1 MPKPTNATRK
11 VRKNKANPTRHQ
23 MIKQQCS
30 FHPFPMAKKDALKM
44 SELRKDKQSVRL
56 QNVDALLG
64 EYSFFNK
71 EQKTLLK
78 SKLNA
83 LEFNIRFK
91 GDFYERLDANGLWL
105 LSCMYNKDIKQIKEH
120 LLILQAQSILAS
132 IGKGYMNIEDF

>member
-11 VRKNKANPTRHQ
+11 VRKNKTNPTRHQ
-23 MIKQQCS
+23 IIKQQCS
-30 FHPFPMAKKDALKM
+30 FQPFPMAKKDALKM
-44 SELRKDKQSVRL
+44 SELRKNTQSVRL
-56 QNVDALLG
+56 QNVDTLLA
-64 EYSFFNK
+64 EYRFDK

-120 LLILQAQSILAS
+120 LLTLQARSILAS